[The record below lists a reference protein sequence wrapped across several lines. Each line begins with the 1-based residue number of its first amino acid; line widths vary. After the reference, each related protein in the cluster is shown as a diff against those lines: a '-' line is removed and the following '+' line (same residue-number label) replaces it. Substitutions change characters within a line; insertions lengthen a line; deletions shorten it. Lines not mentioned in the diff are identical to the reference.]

1 MHPYRKFYNETDISK
16 KFNDKIKSRNI
27 KIISDKY
34 NILSVIR
41 HVDAVVT
48 AKGTIILEATIL
60 GKKF

>member
-1 MHPYRKFYNETDISK
+1 MKLIFRKNLM
-16 KFNDKIKSRNI
+16 IKLNQEILRF
-27 KIISDKY
+27 ISDKY

-60 GKKF
+60 GKKSFSL